1 MQRALLLKA
10 LLVVV
15 LLVLLQ
21 LPLMMIGGIVA
32 ERSARQQG
40 VVRELAV
47 TSFGRQVFAGPV
59 LSLPYVEEYDETYG
73 EGKDTR
79 VERRRIERVARFFP
93 DVNRL
98 EGSVLVNTKSRGL
111 FKARVFEWRGS
122 ARGEFSFDGAFEP
135 VRYRSDSRIA
145 WGKPAISLMVADPRG
160 LTESPAFRW
169 DGQAVAVARGTE
181 LPNVPSGLHARLEAF
196 DPSQEQRFA
205 YALEIGLQGMES
217 LAFVPLAREDHTRLA
232 SSWPHPSFGGQ
243 FLPQAASQTISD
255 AGFDARWAVS
265 ALASKAQQQLTA
277 LADGRQQCADIWCTD
292 RIDVRFIDPI
302 DVYVLSDR
310 ALKYGF
316 LFVALTFACFAL
328 FEILKALP
336 IHPAQ
341 YLLVGLALATFFLLL
356 IALSEHIAFWLA
368 YVVAAGACIGLI
380 TVYLASILGGRLRA
394 FAFAALL
401 TALYSALYGLL
412 VSEDNALLLGS
423 LLVFAMLATAM
434 LATRNLDWYRLRPRD
449 DVPAGAAPAA
459 PRD

>member
-10 LLVVV
+10 VLVVM
-15 LLVLLQ
+15 LLMLLQ

-40 VVRELAV
+40 VVRELAA

-59 LSLPYVEEYDETYG
+59 LSLPYVEEYDEIHG

-79 VERRRIERVARFFP
+79 VERRKIERVARFFP

-98 EGSVLVNTKSRGL
+98 EGSAAVNTKSRGL
-111 FKARVFEWRGS
+111 FKARVFQWRGS
-122 ARGEFSFDGAFEP
+122 ARGEFRFDGTFEP

-145 WGKPAISLMVADPRG
+145 WGKPTLSLMVADPRG
-160 LTESPAFRW
+160 LTDAPALRW
-169 DGQAVAVARGTE
+169 DDQAVVLDRGSE
-181 LPNVPSGLHARLEAF
+181 LPNVPSGLHARLEAL
-196 DPSQEQRFA
+196 DPSRVQRFT
-205 YALEIGLQGMES
+205 YTLEIGLHGMES

-232 SSWPHPSFGGQ
+232 SSWPHPSFAGQ
-243 FLPQAASQTISD
+243 FLPAASQTVSD
-255 AGFDARWAVS
+255 AGFDVRWVVS
-265 ALASKAQQQLTA
+265 ALASKGQQQLAT
-277 LADGRQQCADIWCTD
+277 LLDGRQACSEAWCTD
-292 RIDVRFIDPI
+292 RIEVRFIDPI

-316 LFVALTFACFAL
+316 LFVALTFACFAM

-368 YVVAAGACIGLI
+368 YAVAAGACISLI
-380 TVYLASILGGRLRA
+380 TVYLASILRGWLRA
-394 FAFAALL
+394 LAFAGLL

-412 VSEDNALLLGS
+412 ASEDNALLLGS

-434 LATRNLDWYRLRPRD
+434 MATRNLDWYRMRPRNAVQPD
-449 DVPAGAAPAA
+449 DAPAA
-459 PRD
+459 TTD